1 MSHYASYLSP
11 AFVEENFHFFGTVL
25 NGVPQMRPRWKRVLD
40 ATDGLLGEALG
51 QLYVAKAFPPEA
63 KARAEAMVKNIK
75 AALRDDLPTS
85 TG

>member
-1 MSHYASYLSP
+1 
-11 AFVEENFHFFGTVL
+11 
-25 NGVPQMRPRWKRVLD
+25 MRPRWKRVLD

-75 AALRDDLPTS
+75 AALRDDLAHLDWMSPRRGRRPSRRWTP
-85 TG
+85 